1 VSRLVTEPRVIVDRP
16 GVDAAKVVLIAVD
29 APDPGWSDRLNARVM
44 PLGGLVGYVPN
55 NQLYVTDWTN
65 TFRSTDGG
73 ATFTPFLTGYNN
85 IKWDPSRPETAYLWR
100 AYSRPERTLSSGT
113 HIGTFSDGLPQTGEL
128 RGHFAIDA
136 NGTTVY
142 TTVSFKGIYRI
153 TD

>member
-1 VSRLVTEPRVIVDRP
+1 MMVFEYGTNMAYRYTGTSWTPVGSGFPTQLVY
-16 GVDAAKVVLIAVD
+16 
-29 APDPGWSDRLNARVM
+29 SF
-44 PLGGLVGYVPN
+44 GGPN